1 MKRQAI
7 ILVFICTLLSGV
19 CFASDHKGDSLRE
32 KAFAEK
38 DPSKRTKLFNVM
50 GSYYI
55 DQGQF
60 DTARKYLDKA
70 IALALD
76 KKDSVNLPRI
86 YVNKGNSFMFQG
98 NYPRALDE
106 YFKSIEIREARKDS
120 LGLPNSYNSAGIV
133 YFRLHDTKKALEYWN
148 KCVCYNKLQKRKD
161 RLMDNY
167 SNLAM
172 IYDEQGDKEKALDLM
187 TQSLAIAEEI
197 KDQGK
202 TAIISG
208 NLGQLYITKKDFTKA
223 LLFLQKS
230 WDAGGNNANGG
241 IGSPELLGT
250 MGSVF
255 LELKKTDKA
264 LDYYNRAIKS
274 AQELKNIDILRELY
288 LGISLVFK
296 AQGNMEK
303 AFSFHTLYSKFTD
316 SIFNKQNLGQI
327 ADLKASYEVEKK
339 EKEIKLLEKEAALK
353 RESELHHQKIIERVM
368 LIGFIMLA
376 LLAFIIYRGY
386 RIKKKA
392 NDIILVQNEEIA
404 DKNAILVLV
413 NKELTDS
420 INYAKRIQE
429 AILPP
434 KEVIAAFLPKS
445 FVFFQPRSVVSGDFY
460 FLDQVNDGE
469 IILAACDCTGH
480 GVPGAFMSMIG
491 TEQLWKIIY
500 EQGIFTPALILDA
513 LHQGIRMALQQDVND
528 TRDGMDACLCKINLK
543 TMKMEYAGAN
553 RPLWILRKGED
564 HITEFK
570 PNKQA
575 VGGLDGMLRLPFTN
589 QQIDLHTGDRIYLT
603 TDGYA
608 DQFGGERGKKLMVK
622 KFQSSILALQNAS
635 MGEQEEAL
643 KRKFLEWKGV
653 AEQVDDILVIGF
665 EV

>member
-7 ILVFICTLLSGV
+7 ILIFIVALLSGS
-19 CFASDHKGDSLRE
+19 CFAGDHKGDSLRE
-32 KAFAEK
+32 KANAEK
-38 DPSKRTKLFNVM
+38 DPIKRTKLFNAM

-55 DQGQF
+55 DQGQC
-60 DTARKYLDKA
+60 DTARIYLDKA
-70 IALALD
+70 LAIGLD

-106 YFKSIEIREARKDS
+106 YFKSIAIREAKKDS

-133 YFRLHDTKKALEYWN
+133 YFRLNDTKKALEYWN
-148 KCVCYNKLQKRKD
+148 KCVFYNKLQKRKD

-172 IYDEQGDKEKALDLM
+172 IYAGQGDKEKALDLM

-208 NLGQLYITKKDFTKA
+208 NLGQLYITKKDFPKA
-223 LLFLQKS
+223 LFFLQKS

-241 IGSPELLGT
+241 IGSPELLGN

-264 LDYYNRAIKS
+264 LEYYSRAIK
-274 AQELKNIDILRELY
+274 AALEVKNIDILRELY
-288 LGISLVFK
+288 LGISLVYK

-303 AFSFHTLYSKFTD
+303 AFSSHALYSKFTD
-316 SIFNKQNLGQI
+316 SIFNKQNLGKI

-339 EKEIKLLEKEAALK
+339 EKEIKLLEKEATLK
-353 RESELHHQKIIERVM
+353 RESELHHQKFIESVM

-376 LLAFIIYRGY
+376 LLAFIIYRGN

-392 NDIILVQNEEIA
+392 NDVILIQNEEIA

-434 KEVIAAFLPKS
+434 QEVIAAFLPES
-445 FVFFQPRSVVSGDFY
+445 FVFYQPRSVVSGDFY
-460 FLDQVNDGE
+460 FLDQVKEGE

-480 GVPGAFMSMIG
+480 GVPGAFMSLIG
-491 TEQLWKIIY
+491 TEQLWKIIK

-528 TRDGMDACLCKINLK
+528 TRDGMDACVCKINLK
-543 TMKMEYAGAN
+543 TLQLEYSGAN

-589 QQIDLHTGDRIYLT
+589 LQIDLQAGDRIYLT

-622 KFQSSILALQNAS
+622 NFQSAILALQNAP
-635 MGEQEEAL
+635 MREQEEAL
-643 KRKFLEWKGV
+643 RKKFLDWKGI
-653 AEQVDDILVIGF
+653 AEQVDDILVIGL